1 MMIIELQNFIKVNLL
16 QLVIIFT
23 ILYILYIYYSRF
35 YYKKI
40 KNNNI
45 NFQGIGIMKQY
56 ITGFYLRNNM

>member
-1 MMIIELQNFIKVNLL
+1 MMIIEVQNLIKVNLL

-23 ILYILYIYYSRF
+23 ILLMYSRF